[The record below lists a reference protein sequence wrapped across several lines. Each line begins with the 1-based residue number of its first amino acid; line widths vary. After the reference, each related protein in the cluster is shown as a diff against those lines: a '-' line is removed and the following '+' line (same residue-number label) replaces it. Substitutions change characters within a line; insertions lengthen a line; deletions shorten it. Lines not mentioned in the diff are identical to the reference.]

1 MELSHFRA
9 FVAVAEEL
17 HFGRAAE
24 RMGMQQ
30 PPLSRLIQ
38 RIEGELGVRLFE
50 RTNRRVELTPAGR
63 VLLERGRRVIEQAE
77 LAIHA
82 TQRAARGETG
92 SLAVGFVGSATYGVL
107 PEVLRT
113 FRRRYP
119 DVELVLY
126 EMGSTAQQRAVAE
139 GRLQLGFIR
148 TPPEKAGREASLA
161 EVVVQREPLVVALP
175 KGHGM
180 AKAEEVRLGD
190 LKEEPFVLFPREARP
205 SYGDLVLEACA
216 KAGFVPR
223 VAQQTQEMQTAV
235 SLVAAGMGVTLVPAS
250 VRTLRRDGVVYKTIA
265 PPAPVSEL
273 SAVYRRGDASAVL
286 GVFLG
291 VMGEGGRGG
300 SRSMHEKL

>member
-1 MELSHFRA
+1 MEISDFRA

-17 HFGRAAE
+17 HFGRAAG
-24 RMGMQQ
+24 RIGMQQ

-38 RIEGELGVRLFE
+38 RVEREMGVRLFE
-50 RTNRRVELTPAGR
+50 RTNRRVELTPAGK

-77 LAIHA
+77 LAINA

-107 PEVLRT
+107 PEILRA
-113 FRRRYP
+113 FRKRYP
-119 DVELVLY
+119 EVELVLY

-148 TPPEKAGREASLA
+148 TPREQAGRDESLA
-161 EVVVQREPLVVALP
+161 ETTLQREPLVVALP
-175 KGHGM
+175 KDHALG
-180 AKAEEVRLGD
+180 KAEEVRLGE
-190 LKEEPFVLFPREARP
+190 LAGEPFVLFPREARP

-250 VRTLRRDGVVYKTIA
+250 VRSLRRDGVVYRAIA
-265 PPAPVSEL
+265 APAPVSEL
-273 SAVYRRGDASAVL
+273 SAVYRRGDQAPVL
-286 GVFLG
+286 RVFLG
-291 VMGEGGRGG
+291 VMGERVGR
-300 SRSMHEKL
+300 